1 MDCPCHVCGRS
12 DRRIS
17 AHIYKGITPR
27 RIGVTPIRHQPY
39 WSGTW
44 LLRIFPPRPG
54 TMFSRFVITLTLLIN
69 LSQDYKHGRPSHH
82 SNGAEICINTKAA
95 GTDESQTKIPFHPKG
110 ILLAV

>member
-1 MDCPCHVCGRS
+1 
-12 DRRIS
+12 

-39 WSGTW
+39 WSGAW

-82 SNGAEICINTKAA
+82 SNGAEICINTRPPGLMSLRRK
-95 GTDESQTKIPFHPKG
+95 SPFTKKEFFRQSSLSP
-110 ILLAV
+110 